1 MINNFPKIIKIL
13 SDDNQLELEDTIPN
27 KSSKEKVGVYVYTK
41 SITKVGMRVPLSISQ
56 INDMYKKD
64 RIEIG

>member
-1 MINNFPKIIKIL
+1 MLENFPKNIKIL
-13 SDDNQLELEDTIPN
+13 SDDNHLELEDTIPN
-27 KSSKEKVGVYVYTK
+27 KSSKEKTGIYVYTK

-56 INDMYKKD
+56 INDMYKNN